1 VAVAGAFELFA
12 FMRTN
17 FPATLLYSLLYSVLL
32 PYGSNFEPRGK
43 SPSLQA
49 CRYDATLIDMANFS
63 FDVVSEYDKAE
74 MNNVFDQ
81 SQREIASRYD
91 FKGTPAELE
100 WLNADKTG
108 LKVTGNGDWQI
119 DAILDIVRK
128 KLAAREQ
135 SQKVLDTSKES
146 VVSNLKTTKE
156 VPFKQGL
163 DQEKAK
169 KMTALIREQ
178 LPKVKTQ
185 IQGDAVRV
193 MSGSKDDLQAVMQ
206 LLRSQ
211 DFDFPINFT
220 NYR

>member
-1 VAVAGAFELFA
+1 
-12 FMRTN
+12 
-17 FPATLLYSLLYSVLL
+17 
-32 PYGSNFEPRGK
+32 
-43 SPSLQA
+43 
-49 CRYDATLIDMANFS
+49 MAQFS

-81 SQREIASRYD
+81 TQREMGSRYD
-91 FKGTPAELE
+91 FKGTPANIE
-100 WLNADKTG
+100 WLDDKKG
-108 LKVTGNGDWQI
+108 VKITGNGEWQI

-135 SQKVLDTSKES
+135 SQKVLDTSKEITE
-146 VVSNLKTTKE
+146 SNLKSTKE

-163 DQEKAK
+163 DQDKAK
-169 KMTALIREQ
+169 KITGLVREK

-193 MSGSKDDLQAVMQ
+193 MSGSKDELQTVMQ
-206 LLRSQ
+206 LLRAQ
-211 DFDFPINFT
+211 DFDFPLNFT

>member
-1 VAVAGAFELFA
+1 
-12 FMRTN
+12 
-17 FPATLLYSLLYSVLL
+17 
-32 PYGSNFEPRGK
+32 
-43 SPSLQA
+43 
-49 CRYDATLIDMANFS
+49 MANFS

-81 SQREIASRYD
+81 AQREMTSRYD
-91 FKGTPAELE
+91 FKGTPAEIE
-100 WLNADKTG
+100 WLNGDKTG
-108 LKVTGNGDWQI
+108 LKVIGSGDWQI

-135 SQKVLDTSKES
+135 SQKVLDTSGE
-146 VVSNLKTTKE
+146 VTESNLRASKD

-169 KMTALIREQ
+169 KITKLIRDE

-193 MSGSKDDLQAVMQ
+193 TSNSKDDLQAVMQ
-206 LLRSQ
+206 LLRQQ
-211 DFDFPINFT
+211 DFDFPLAFDNF
-220 NYR
+220 R